1 MRRPA
6 FTLVEM
12 LLVLGIVAASFW
24 LVTPRAIRGYQVWEQ
39 QRFFKQLEQQWQ
51 AAAVHARVSQRASSV
66 KVLFD
71 SRQICFIWHSAH
83 HMQRKDLA
91 VPGSLTLVTPGK
103 IGWKLQTD
111 GYTTPG
117 TIGFIDRQTGA
128 RYEVR
133 IQMGGAYKFVQT
145 TPGRLSDGQ

>member
-83 HMQRKDLA
+83 HTQRKDLA

-103 IGWKLQTD
+103 TGWNL
-111 GYTTPG
+111 
-117 TIGFIDRQTGA
+117 
-128 RYEVR
+128 
-133 IQMGGAYKFVQT
+133 
-145 TPGRLSDGQ
+145 